1 MTVDNLSFSLEI
13 DFIPDLEEGRADF
26 KKRMKEV
33 AAKHDCTFTLDKK
46 FRPVISG
53 LSKDDVEK
61 ILSEIGLSAFGSWP
75 SCILTCTINSP
86 LPMYSVGMSD
96 GWDIYTGA
104 KTFFAFAQFPTDAV
118 QIILK
123 ACTYYLEH
131 ENYQTM
137 DEFIAETGYDK
148 FRDIVLETESDIP
161 VSSGSSSTNS
171 YLDPNLPTLSPGDF
185 IRPEH
190 NIMQV
195 IEVYPDMGPFLLEYG
210 MSCVGCFVSYDE
222 NVWQAAQAHG
232 LDVFEIL
239 GEMNEF
245 IADKYNKPLLT
256 ENTPMEEILTLYPQL
271 LSIFRSYKIDMPSD
285 IQTPIGKLCEK
296 SGVNL
301 KKLIEECDERL
312 RNGSEF

>member
-13 DFIPDLEEGRADF
+13 DFIPDMEEGRLDF

-33 AAKHDCTFTLDKK
+33 AVKHDCTFTLDKK
-46 FRPVISG
+46 FRPIISG

-61 ILSEIGLSAFGSWP
+61 ILSDMGLLAFGSWP

-104 KTFFAFAQFPTDAV
+104 KTFFAFAQFPSDAV

-123 ACTYYLEH
+123 ACAYYLEH

-137 DEFIAETGYDK
+137 DEFISEMGYDN
-148 FRDIVLETESDIP
+148 FRDIVLENNSDQIN
-161 VSSGSSSTNS
+161 SENASSSNS
-171 YLDPNLPTLSPGDF
+171 YLDPNLPPLSPGDF
-185 IRPEH
+185 IRPEN
-190 NIMQV
+190 NIMQ
-195 IEVYPDMGPFLLEYG
+195 ILEVYPDMGPFLMEYG

-222 NVWQAAQAHG
+222 NLWQATQAHG
-232 LDVFEIL
+232 LDIFEIL

-245 IADKYNKPLLT
+245 IADKYDKPLLT

-271 LSIFRSYKIDMPSD
+271 LPIFQSYKINMPSD
-285 IQTPIGKLCEK
+285 MQTPIGKLCK
-296 SGVNL
+296 DSGANL
-301 KKLIEECDERL
+301 KKLINECDERL